1 MRVTSAAVTSL
12 CLSVGISLFALYG
25 QDAPKTQTSVW
36 DGVYTADQAKH
47 GQTLYN
53 NSCFSCHGADLS
65 GDDED
70 PPIAG
75 PEFLAKWNG
84 KTADDLFEKIE
95 RTMPSGHANSLPRE
109 STRDILAY
117 ILSQNAF
124 PAGTTEL
131 PLEADKLSQI
141 RMDASKKGAQFQ
153 LHPIS
158 PLP

>member
-25 QDAPKTQTSVW
+25 QDARKTQTSVW

-47 GQTLYN
+47 GQALYN

-84 KTADDLFEKIE
+84 KTADDLFEKIQ
-95 RTMPSGHANSLPRE
+95 RTMPSGHANTLPRE

-124 PAGTTEL
+124 PAGANEL
-131 PLEADKLSQI
+131 PVDPGKLTQI
-141 RMDASKKGAQFQ
+141 RFDASKPPAHFQ
-153 LHPIS
+153 QPS
-158 PLP
+158 APQLP